1 MNNIQNEI
9 NNENVFGYID
19 ELNNEELYNLK
30 EQIIKD
36 IEFLKKTKN
45 KNDLNFEI
53 ERLRYISNLLKS
65 RENINIKTP

>member
-1 MNNIQNEI
+1 MNNIQND
-9 NNENVFGYID
+9 NENVFGYID

-45 KNDLNFEI
+45 KNDLIFEI